1 MASIVP
7 INVTN
12 ILPPAININD
22 WEFSNYTGIIKL
34 TPLWIDKDVMKYL
47 NYLLTTI
54 ITIYAPVSNF
64 LKDSGYSRAARF
76 EDIRN

>member
-34 TPLWIDKDVMKYL
+34 TRLWIDKDVMKYL
-47 NYLLTTI
+47 NYVLTTH
-54 ITIYAPVSNF
+54 YYNLCSSFEF
-64 LKDSGYSRAARF
+64 LERF
-76 EDIRN
+76 GVF